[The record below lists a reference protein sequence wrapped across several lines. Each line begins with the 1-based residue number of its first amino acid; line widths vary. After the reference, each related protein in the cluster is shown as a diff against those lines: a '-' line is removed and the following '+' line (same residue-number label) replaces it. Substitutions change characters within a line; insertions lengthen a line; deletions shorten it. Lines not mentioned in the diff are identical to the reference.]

1 MAVEL
6 AGFAMDDP
14 IADLYGR
21 HRRSVQPESRAV
33 AAVLEAVAELLR
45 EEGIAPSPTAVFAA
59 TMSSLERADA
69 ASSPEQTSAMLTVLG
84 AALEHA
90 PTAPILS
97 RVPASMKV
105 LMAVGKASQESQHAL
120 RGVVHCVGLLVATL
134 RDAPSDAIVLE
145 QWSHCAKAFSAIS
158 NLCVDARPKVRKQA
172 AASVAHAL
180 RAIRGTPAAE
190 PAGAAFASVAVKAAR
205 APEDAAHEL
214 SRTRGAAGAKAAER
228 EAHAAATEALHLL
241 GALKTIVG
249 EIAEPSA
256 GATAKAVTRL
266 LDLHEPLLTQHACD
280 VLMTLFAPT
289 GASAAAAKAAL
300 AGGAVFG
307 AAATATAASAAPASE
322 TADAARTASDA
333 IAPLASAAALESARR
348 PTLAISLTRA
358 HCAAVRRLHELDPSG
373 AGAKALPA
381 ACHDMVKAL
390 NAAHEGV
397 AMEAARSLSALIAK
411 CVDANMVRE
420 GIKAMARAKAQGRD
434 AATVRPPPVVGVANA
449 LKASLGFRYRAAWP
463 AALPVVAAAFDRLG
477 AAAGPILG
485 GCLEALGEMGAH
497 AEGLACRAQLMQCV
511 ASAVAALGPE
521 QALATLP
528 LRLEEGIDAEI
539 RAKEEIGGEETGGLR
554 AVPEEDAMD
563 VATGGLGA
571 ELDAST
577 GGNVA
582 GAAGARLWLVP
593 LLRQSLRGA
602 RLSYFAEELLP
613 TARRLGERAARAKRA
628 GRAFEAQRCAA
639 AEAALWSLLPAFCR
653 WPEDAADAFPGLA
666 PSLGSALGA
675 RADLRGPLTEALR
688 RLVRQALAA
697 RQMSSESAS
706 ECARDPGGSDA
717 GEGSE
722 GSEDPGGSEAN
733 RDDDALL
740 EDRPEW
746 FDAAR
751 ANAQCEA
758 VAKYARNFLPIL
770 FNLFV
775 AAPPERRGELAATVG
790 CFARVTDAA
799 TLGGFFRTVLRKLV
813 KVTADAPDA
822 PDALEEGGDTR
833 SARRCTF
840 MDLALAMVPGLDSD
854 ARDLVFKAARPAATE
869 KDAAVQKRA
878 YKLLAALCGRAPGN
892 ADDGSGSWLARN
904 RDAVEAA
911 LADGAAHCA
920 PAARRYRLRC
930 VASVLP
936 SLMEREAARE
946 GPDAEGSEGGG
957 GDGSA
962 AMDGDGTFAVLL
974 GELIVATKE
983 SNARTRKQAFELLVD
998 IPREMERRAGG
1009 GGAGGRVGGSASAGG
1024 GGGGMLGAW
1033 LAAGDDSGDE
1043 ANDSGDEAFDAGS
1056 DSDAMEGVT
1065 NQRSEVGVGVRK
1077 FFMTVLAGVV
1087 GATPTMQSA
1096 SVMALA
1102 RLLYEFSAALV
1113 SSVPELLPA
1122 VFALMAR
1129 GDREVVKACL
1139 GFVKVAAVRLPQAD
1153 LAAQLPALVPALL
1166 APCDDED
1173 GFNRFRSKTR
1183 VVVERLVK
1191 RCGWKAVEDVVP
1203 PAHRALIA
1211 HMKRSEVRSERRR
1224 KAASEFGGDR
1234 RSARGGAATDAGRS
1248 AATRRGRAWNDADV
1262 FSDDDGT
1269 AGPGG
1274 TSRGRGGGRS
1284 GSVAG
1289 GIPRGAYSLA
1299 PTSRREAGG
1308 GGPRSAAAAHAL
1320 RAAGGARLPGSAS
1333 GDAPLDLLD
1342 ESAMRRRMLDQGG
1355 GRRDDADDGRAY
1367 ARGEGGK
1374 LVIRE
1379 ESENFRGGK
1388 RKRGEEDVSDDDG
1401 GGSVGA
1407 RSNVSRRTAKTNGTM
1422 RSGRTARTGKGRGG
1436 SVGGRTERSGK
1447 TARGS
1452 NKAHG
1457 AEAYRA
1463 KKGAKGDVRSKS
1475 RKLEPY
1481 AYWPLDPKLLNR
1493 RASKRASAKE
1503 GLGRVVR
1510 NAKAAGIFH
1519 GQKAR
1524 DEEAR
1529 K

>member
-1 MAVEL
+1 MRRAH
-6 AGFAMDDP
+6 DP
-14 IADLYGR
+14 LRPHGR
-21 HRRSVQPESRAV
+21 VRGGGEGRA
-33 AAVLEAVAELLR
+33 R
-45 EEGIAPSPTAVFAA
+45 G
-59 TMSSLERADA
+59 R
-69 ASSPEQTSAMLTVLG
+69 
-84 AALEHA
+84 
-90 PTAPILS
+90 
-97 RVPASMKV
+97 
-105 LMAVGKASQESQHAL
+105 
-120 RGVVHCVGLLVATL
+120 RGVRRRRDGDRRL
-134 RDAPSDAIVLE
+134 R
-145 QWSHCAKAFSAIS
+145 
-158 NLCVDARPKVRKQA
+158 R
-172 AASVAHAL
+172 
-180 RAIRGTPAAE
+180 
-190 PAGAAFASVAVKAAR
+190 
-205 APEDAAHEL
+205 
-214 SRTRGAAGAKAAER
+214 
-228 EAHAAATEALHLL
+228 
-241 GALKTIVG
+241 
-249 EIAEPSA
+249 
-256 GATAKAVTRL
+256 
-266 LDLHEPLLTQHACD
+266 
-280 VLMTLFAPT
+280 
-289 GASAAAAKAAL
+289 
-300 AGGAVFG
+300 
-307 AAATATAASAAPASE
+307 PASE

-358 HCAAVRRLHELDPSG
+358 HCAAVRRLHELDPSD

-449 LKASLGFRYRAAWP
+449 LKPSLGFRYRAAWP

-563 VATGGLGA
+563 VAMGGLGA

-775 AAPPERRGELAATVG
+775 AASPERRGELAATVG

-892 ADDGSGSWLARN
+892 ADDGSGTWLARN

-911 LADGAAHCA
+911 LADGAANCA

-936 SLMEREAARE
+936 SLMEREAAR
-946 GPDAEGSEGGG
+946 EGSEGGG

-1009 GGAGGRVGGSASAGG
+1009 SGAGGRVGGSASAGG

-1056 DSDAMEGVT
+1056 DSDAMEGVA
-1065 NQRSEVGVGVRK
+1065 NQRSDVGVGVRK

-1234 RSARGGAATDAGRS
+1234 RSARGGAATDAGEVRRD
-1248 AATRRGRAWNDADV
+1248 ATRARAWNDADV

-1274 TSRGRGGGRS
+1274 TSRGAAAGDPDPSRAGSRAGRTRWRRRPDARRAAGGRAAPPPRTRSRRRRRLASPGPRLATHRWTSSTSPRCGGGCS
-1284 GSVAG
+1284 
-1289 GIPRGAYSLA
+1289 
-1299 PTSRREAGG
+1299 T
-1308 GGPRSAAAAHAL
+1308 
-1320 RAAGGARLPGSAS
+1320 RAAGGAMTPTTGARTRAAKGASSSSGRRARTSAAGSGNAARRMFRTTTAAEAS
-1333 GDAPLDLLD
+1333 ARARTCRG
-1342 ESAMRRRMLDQGG
+1342 ERRRRTGRCARGGPRGRVKGAAGPWAG
-1355 GRRDDADDGRAY
+1355 GRSGRGRQR
-1367 ARGEGGK
+1367 ARR
-1374 LVIRE
+1374 I
-1379 ESENFRGGK
+1379 
-1388 RKRGEEDVSDDDG
+1388 
-1401 GGSVGA
+1401 
-1407 RSNVSRRTAKTNGTM
+1407 RRTA
-1422 RSGRTARTGKGRGG
+1422 RRRTAR
-1436 SVGGRTERSGK
+1436 
-1447 TARGS
+1447 
-1452 NKAHG
+1452 
-1457 AEAYRA
+1457 
-1463 KKGAKGDVRSKS
+1463 
-1475 RKLEPY
+1475 
-1481 AYWPLDPKLLNR
+1481 R
-1493 RASKRASAKE
+1493 RAPRATCGRRAGNSSRTRTGRWTRSFSTAARASARARRR
-1503 GLGRVVR
+1503 GSAGWSGTPRRRGSSTGRRRGTRRRGSEARGTR
-1510 NAKAAGIFH
+1510 NARRILFMEKNSKFAARPCDEGRLRRRLTSS
-1519 GQKAR
+1519 AR
-1524 DEEAR
+1524 WIPTSSTSSCWRATGGRSRTPRTPRSTPTRRGGPRWTRGSSAR
-1529 K
+1529 